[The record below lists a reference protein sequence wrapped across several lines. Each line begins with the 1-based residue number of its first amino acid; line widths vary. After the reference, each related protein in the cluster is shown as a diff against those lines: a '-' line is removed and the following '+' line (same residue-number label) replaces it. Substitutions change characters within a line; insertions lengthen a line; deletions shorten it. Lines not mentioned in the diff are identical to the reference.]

1 MKKKLLILLLLSISF
16 STFAD
21 WRLEERIDDFEETTN
36 YFIFSEH
43 AKPNKPMSWPHDK
56 AYAFLYYGCSSNSIT
71 MSVSA
76 NNLVNDDSYAGDR
89 RRIYINVKVDGV
101 VDKGVRVYQDLMSD
115 FIHFS
120 RSQTERKL
128 LDAKELVIQLNHY
141 NQGQRTYTFSMEGLR
156 PLMANQCSFVPMT
169 WLDKN
174 FNDDAYLGF

>member
-1 MKKKLLILLLLSISF
+1 MKKLLILLLLSTSF

-21 WRLEERIDDFEETTN
+21 WRLIEQVDDFEETKS
-36 YFIFSEH
+36 YFINSD
-43 AKPNKPMSWPHDK
+43 KVDPNKPMSWPHDK
-56 AYAFLYYGCSSNSIT
+56 AKAFLYYQCGCKLMS
-71 MSVSA
+71 MSVSM

-101 VDKGVRVYQDLMSD
+101 IYKGVRVYQDFMSD

-128 LDAKELVIQLNHY
+128 LDAKELVIQLNHFRE
-141 NQGQRTYTFSMEGLR
+141 GQRTYTFNMEGLR
-156 PLMANQCSFVPMT
+156 PLMVNQCSFVPMT